1 MIFTY
6 CMEVGHAPT
15 KRAIE
20 ALEATGKRYAAFD
33 DDLKG
38 FAVRVGI
45 SGDKSFYLVYR
56 AGKGRAAA
64 KKWLRLGTF
73 PTMTVEQARDIAKTK
88 AAQVARAKTPPSR

>member
-1 MIFTY
+1 MRL
-6 CMEVGHAPT
+6 T

-56 AGKGRAAA
+56 AGP
-64 KKWLRLGTF
+64 KW
-73 PTMTVEQARDIAKTK
+73 QW
-88 AAQVARAKTPPSR
+88 AKTPPSR